1 MPINFKTKLSQIGSW
16 TVLELPKEESLKLPS
31 RGMTYVT
38 GTINGFPLQT
48 VLDPD
53 GKGSHWFKIDD
64 AMMSSIKAKVGDMV
78 TIDIVSSKD
87 WPEPV
92 VPKDIKNA
100 LSSNSDSYTT
110 WLGTTSMA
118 RWEWVRWIGS
128 TKSDV
133 TREKRINV
141 SLSKLKKGMRR
152 PCCFNRSMCLIP
164 YVSHNGVLL
173 GQHSEGSENK

>member
-1 MPINFKTKLSQIGSW
+1 MTAIHFKAKLSKINSW
-16 TVLELPKEESLKLPS
+16 TILELPKDVSANLPS
-31 RGMTYVT
+31 RGMTFVK
-38 GTINGFPLQT
+38 GTINGFPLQI

-53 GKGSHWFKIDD
+53 GKGSHWFKVDD
-64 AMMSSIKAKVGDMV
+64 AMMRSIKTKVGDTVTMV
-78 TIDIVSSKD
+78 IVPSKE

-92 VPKDIKNA
+92 VPKDIKDA
-100 LSSNSDSYTT
+100 LMSTT
-110 WLGTTSMA
+110 EAYATWMDTTPMA

-141 SLSKLKKGMRR
+141 SLSKLQRGMRR

-164 YVSHNGVLL
+164 EVSHNGVLL
-173 GQHSEGSENK
+173 EPIFYH